1 MNTSITV
8 LVTFACLLGFIVLYN
23 LGVISYL
30 EKYRDLSTLKVV
42 GFRNSKLAKILIQ
55 QNLWLTIIGIVIGIP
70 VGYALLNVLMKALA
84 SEYEVIISIGIV
96 SYIIVISL
104 VLLTN
109 LVVNIFLAKKNKN
122 INMVEALK
130 AGE

>member
-1 MNTSITV
+1 MVN
-8 LVTFACLLGFIVLYN
+8 Y
-23 LGVISYL
+23 
-30 EKYRDLSTLKVV
+30 
-42 GFRNSKLAKILIQ
+42 
-55 QNLWLTIIGIVIGIP
+55 IGIVIGLPI
-70 VGYALLNVLMKALA
+70 GYSLLNALMKALA

-96 SYIIVISL
+96 SYIIVINL